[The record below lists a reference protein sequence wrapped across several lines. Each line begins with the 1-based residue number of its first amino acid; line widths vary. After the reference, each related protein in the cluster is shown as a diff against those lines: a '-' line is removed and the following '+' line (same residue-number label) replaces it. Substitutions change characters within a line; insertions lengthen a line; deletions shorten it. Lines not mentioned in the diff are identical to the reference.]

1 MTSRGDN
8 EAMVTTYHGVVSGV
22 RSKTGPS
29 GLIMTHFNLKS
40 PDGTIRH
47 VIAMREGRRQ
57 CRGADTL
64 RDGIRAEITGEWAP
78 GNKDKGRSATF
89 FAHRV
94 GLMKAAVIE
103 PDASLG
109 PISGTDDVT
118 PAPPTEDLWWDWDT
132 IKNAS

>member
-1 MTSRGDN
+1 MGI
-8 EAMVTTYHGVVSGV
+8 TYHGVVSGV

-47 VIAMREGRRQ
+47 IIAMREGRRR
-57 CRGADTL
+57 CRGAEDV
-64 RDGIRAEITGEWAP
+64 RDGIKVEISGEWAAGTKSHNP
-78 GNKDKGRSATF
+78 TF
-89 FAHRV
+89 FAHRMV
-94 GLMKAAVIE
+94 LMKAAVIE

-109 PISGTDDVT
+109 PIPGADDVI

-132 IKNAS
+132 IKDAS

>member
-1 MTSRGDN
+1 M
-8 EAMVTTYHGVVSGV
+8 AITYHGVVSGV

-47 VIAMREGRRQ
+47 VIAMREGRRR
-57 CRGADTL
+57 CLGADAV
-64 RDGIRAEITGEWAP
+64 RDGIRAEISGEWAA
-78 GNKDKGRSATF
+78 GNKGRNPNPAF

-94 GLMKAAVIE
+94 VLMKAAAIE

-109 PISGTDDVT
+109 PIPGTDDVT

-132 IKNAS
+132 IKDAS